1 MAELAANDAADDA
14 LVATVEQATDEANRT
29 DPLLEAGEDDDEVTK
44 AMLQQRTTMEVQNV
58 VATVNLKTPLDLRKL
73 STHARNAEYNPR
85 KFSAVV
91 MRVREP
97 RCTALVFQS
106 GKLVCTGAKSEAAAK
121 RGARIYAA
129 IIAKIGFPVQ
139 FTGFRLQNVVAT
151 VNVGFPIRLEALA
164 FAHNTLCVRAGA
176 VSGLIY
182 RLLEPKTVILTFVS
196 GRIVLTGARSVAQLH
211 EAFRKVYP
219 LLNEFRKQ
227 CVGPYRAP
235 PAPRIGPD
243 YLAVVPAPA
252 PAAALADAAAAARA
266 AAGHGHSTALRWRRR
281 RRLSQATSHV
291 SPKAPR
297 DRRGG

>member
-1 MAELAANDAADDA
+1 MSAERATQTKTKMAELAATDAADDA

-91 MRVREP
+91 MRLREP

-164 FAHNTLCVRAGA
+164 FAHNTYASYEPELFP
-176 VSGLIY
+176 GLIY

-252 PAAALADAAAAARA
+252 AALTDAAAAARA
-266 AAGHGHSTALRWRRR
+266 AAG
-281 RRLSQATSHV
+281 
-291 SPKAPR
+291 
-297 DRRGG
+297 D

>member
-1 MAELAANDAADDA
+1 
-14 LVATVEQATDEANRT
+14 
-29 DPLLEAGEDDDEVTK
+29 
-44 AMLQQRTTMEVQNV
+44 
-58 VATVNLKTPLDLRKL
+58 
-73 STHARNAEYNPR
+73 
-85 KFSAVV
+85 
-91 MRVREP
+91 MRLREP

-164 FAHNTLCVRAGA
+164 FAHNTYASYEPELFP
-176 VSGLIY
+176 GLIY

-266 AAGHGHSTALRWRRR
+266 AAG
-281 RRLSQATSHV
+281 
-291 SPKAPR
+291 
-297 DRRGG
+297 D